1 MKCPKCNGE
10 VEVLNE
16 VLCHIKCNNCHYE
29 EDYFDT
35 INEGSVDFPCH
46 KCGGKLLVL
55 DEHTNHIQC
64 DTCGYEYDYYGII
77 SEGEYNNGTSTEE
90 N

>member
-1 MKCPKCNGE
+1 MKCTKCNG
-10 VEVLNE
+10 
-16 VLCHIKCNNCHYE
+16 
-29 EDYFDT
+29 
-35 INEGSVDFPCH
+35 VDFHCH

-77 SEGEYNNGTSTEE
+77 SEGEYNNVTSTEE